1 MACQI
6 VGPSLD
12 ECEVGVPGMDNG
24 IYSRY
29 EMCSLLVYD
38 VLFKDFHVSLP
49 FKDFQLVAWII
60 WWLALPNCTPRVRL
74 FDKVFKYCVYTRK
87 TCQLY
92 LCSFIYS
99 ACSGQ
104 GLGLTDHMNWCLLG
118 KVRSTLR
125 PTLIPFFYSRI
136 NTTLCFHSTKFYMTM
151 SIFLTSMRILTKNS
165 AQNY

>member
-1 MACQI
+1 MNAKWVFLAWTMGFI
-6 VGPSLD
+6 VVMK
-12 ECEVGVPGMDNG
+12 CV
-24 IYSRY
+24 
-29 EMCSLLVYD
+29 
-38 VLFKDFHVSLP
+38 VSLCMMSCSRIFMFLFLLKI
-49 FKDFQLVAWII
+49 FK
-60 WWLALPNCTPRVRL
+60 WLPESFDDWL
-74 FDKVFKYCVYTRK
+74 FLTVPLELGFLTKSSNTGVYTRK

-92 LCSFIYS
+92 LYSFIYS